1 MKTTKYL
8 YLLLLC
14 WGICTQANA
23 QTLEKTVGKAVS
35 IYGLQVKPNTLY
47 RLNFAQSSQSLSLV
61 YGTGQDISES
71 YLTTGK
77 QKHQLYKNLHS
88 QNPTQAFSHPVLF
101 KQALRQC
108 VFYSGKLSGQIK
120 WHVYQL
126 GDVKGIEQKIR
137 KHKAKQRTKGA
148 CNKPS
153 TVPPSVW
160 RAGLTPEPI
169 PDPVITDVKHLIV
182 HHSVSSNDA
191 ADQVA
196 ILRGI
201 YLYHRVTLGW
211 NDIAYNYLIAPDGT
225 IYDGRDPQGKEAESD
240 NVRGGHFCTGR
251 QDGTMG
257 VCLLG
262 TFSNY
267 EPPTIMLK
275 SLVDLLV
282 WKVKK
287 DGMDSFGAFPHP
299 IANPVVAALPVIS
312 PHRAGCST
320 QCPGNRVFE
329 KMEALREKVNAD
341 VQVCA
346 GKTDNCAPLRLTGEL
361 YNAVDQLIAEVDAA
375 VAQCQNSNTG
385 CEQFC
390 TGKAF
395 FDRLNTLKGKIEAIE
410 QDCSAH
416 PQNCVSPC
424 NANVLLTKLA
434 TLEQTLQAQV
444 QWWFA
449 DSSPLPQQ
457 VAQLKNEVTQ
467 ALSVC
472 QLSRDSCQLFY
483 PVNTFEARI
492 NALKTSIDS
501 LQQLCNADAATNAQK
516 AEALRNTLASLEQD
530 IAAKVTQLNQTETIG
545 VYPNPVA
552 SNGLLLIRSLQYKKI
567 RRVQLVNVLGKATSL
582 SRSIP
587 DARGL
592 LLLLP
597 KIPSGWYVLEFEL
610 EGKVI
615 RRRLMMI

>member
-1 MKTTKYL
+1 MKNTKYL
-8 YLLLLC
+8 YLLLVCL
-14 WGICTQANA
+14 GICSQANA
-23 QTLEKTVGKAVS
+23 QLLEKTVGKAVS
-35 IYGLQVKPNTLY
+35 IYSLQVTPNTEY

-61 YGTGQDISES
+61 YTTGQDISES
-71 YLTTGK
+71 YLK
-77 QKHQLYKNLHS
+77 LDNQQHQLRQNLHS
-88 QNPTQAFSHPVLF
+88 ENPKKQFSHLILF
-101 KQALRQC
+101 KQATQQC
-108 VFYSGKLSGQIK
+108 IFYSGKLNGQIRL
-120 WHVYQL
+120 HVYQL
-126 GDVKGIEQKIR
+126 GDVKKIEEKVRQ
-137 KHKAKQRTKGA
+137 HRTKYRTHDG
-148 CNKPS
+148 CSKPTS
-153 TVPPSVW
+153 VPPSIW
-160 RAGLTPEPI
+160 RAGLS
-169 PDPVITDVKHLIV
+169 PDPLPNPVITDVKHLIV

-225 IYDGRDPQGKEAESD
+225 IYDGRDPQGKETESD

-262 TFSNY
+262 TFTDY
-267 EPPTIMLK
+267 EPPSTMLK

-287 DGMDSFGAFPHP
+287 DGMNPFGAFPHP
-299 IANPVVAALPVIS
+299 IANPVVTALPVIS

-320 QCPGNRVFE
+320 QCPGNKVFE
-329 KMEALREKVNAD
+329 KMDALREKVNAD

-346 GKTDNCAPLRLTGEL
+346 GKTDNCAPLRITGDV
-361 YNAVDQLIAEVDAA
+361 YNAVNQLVADVDAA
-375 VAQCQNSNTG
+375 IAQCQNTNTG

-395 FDRLNTLKGKIEAIE
+395 FDRLSTLKGKIEAVE
-410 QDCSAH
+410 QGCNTN

-424 NANVLLTKLA
+424 NANDLLTKL
-434 TLEQTLQAQV
+434 TTVEQTLQAQI

-449 DSSPLPQQ
+449 PTSSIAQQ
-457 VAQLKNEVTQ
+457 VAELKNEITQ

-472 QLSRDSCQLFY
+472 QINVDSCQLFY

-501 LQQLCNADAATNAQK
+501 LQQLCIADATTDTQQ
-516 AEALRNTLASLEQD
+516 AEGLRNTLASLEQD
-530 IAAKVTQLNQTETIG
+530 IAAKVAQLIQTETME
-545 VYPNPVA
+545 VLPNPVA
-552 SNGLLLIRSLQYKKI
+552 SNGVLLIKSLRYQKI
-567 RRVQLVNVLGKATSL
+567 SRVQLINVLGKVTSL
-582 SRSIP
+582 SRSVP

-597 KIPSGWYVLEFEL
+597 KIPSGWYILEFEL
-610 EGKVI
+610 EGKVV
-615 RRRLMMI
+615 RRRLMIL